1 MTVKYQISFSDEDIE
16 AIEKVKLMVDSLI
29 EDYDVKTI
37 QRYSETINL
46 LELWQSLYQLN
57 CYAKEHS

>member
-46 LELWQSLYQLN
+46 LELWQNLYQLN
-57 CYAKEHS
+57 CYAEEHS

>member
-29 EDYDVKTI
+29 EDYDIKTI

-46 LELWQSLYQLN
+46 QELWQNLYQLN
-57 CYAKEHS
+57 CYAEEHS